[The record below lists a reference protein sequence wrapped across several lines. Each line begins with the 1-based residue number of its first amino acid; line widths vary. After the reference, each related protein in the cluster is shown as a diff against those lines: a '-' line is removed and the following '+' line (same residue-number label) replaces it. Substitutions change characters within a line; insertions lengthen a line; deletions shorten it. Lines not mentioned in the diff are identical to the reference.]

1 MGTVK
6 PNKYGLWDKGANPC
20 NIGGEALIEGVMMR
34 GPSNIAI
41 AVRKSDGS
49 ITVDKKPLNTL
60 SSKYKI
66 LKIPFIRGAVTMV
79 ESLILGMRALMYS
92 AEFAEMGEEEGSGAE
107 GAVRAEVKPSKTEA
121 FLEKITGGKLKEAA
135 IYMSVAIALV
145 LGVGIFFLLPNLIAG
160 FAGFNKETS
169 GGILMYNVFEGALR
183 ILIFVG
189 YIALV
194 SRMKDIRRVFE
205 YHGAEHKTIHCFEH
219 NEELTVDNVRKYT
232 TRHPRC
238 GTAFLFI
245 VIIISMIVFSFI
257 GVHNLLI
264 NIAARLVLIPLVMGI
279 SYEIIKLAGR
289 SRNPVMRA
297 VSLPGIALQK
307 FTTREPDDSQI
318 EVAIA
323 ALQGVVK

>member
-1 MGTVK
+1 
-6 PNKYGLWDKGANPC
+6 
-20 NIGGEALIEGVMMR
+20 
-34 GPSNIAI
+34 
-41 AVRKSDGS
+41 
-49 ITVDKKPLNTL
+49 
-60 SSKYKI
+60 
-66 LKIPFIRGAVTMV
+66 
-79 ESLILGMRALMYS
+79 
-92 AEFAEMGEEEGSGAE
+92 
-107 GAVRAEVKPSKTEA
+107 
-121 FLEKITGGKLKEAA
+121 
-135 IYMSVAIALV
+135 MSVAIALV

-169 GGILMYNVFEGALR
+169 GGILMYNVFEGAIR

-205 YHGAEHKTIHCFEH
+205 YHGAEHKTTHCFEH
-219 NEELTVDNVRKYT
+219 NEELTVDNIRKYT